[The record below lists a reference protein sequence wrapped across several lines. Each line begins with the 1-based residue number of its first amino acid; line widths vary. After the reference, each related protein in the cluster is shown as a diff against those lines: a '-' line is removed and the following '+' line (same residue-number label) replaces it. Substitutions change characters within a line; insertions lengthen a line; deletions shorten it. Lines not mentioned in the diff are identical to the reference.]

1 MCPTLFHLPWLGLPI
16 RGYGLMLMVAFLG
29 GTWWAAHR
37 ASRVKADPD
46 LVVNLGFLALIAS
59 VVGARI
65 FYVAHYWERFAG
77 RGMWDIVNVAAG
89 GLEFYG
95 GFLGAVAAIL
105 VYMHLR
111 KVSIRLYLDIVTPSL
126 MFGMA
131 AARIGCFLNGCCWG
145 APCDPNMAWGV
156 QFPYGS
162 PAQYRQWE
170 ERLMTLPQE
179 ILIQDPLNPLTM
191 VPVLPEFLELQKKA
205 RAKQA
210 ASQPD
215 QTPAVAALANYQRLM
230 SLPEHKSLRV
240 HPVQLYSS
248 MDGLLLAILL
258 STIFYRRK
266 RHGVVFGWLLLL
278 YPLCRVVEEIIRI
291 DNPHDTAGL
300 TISQFVS
307 LALLTCGVLWLVAM
321 YRLPIRSPL
330 AVPYVPPDLEPSRSN
345 KGRSAKR
352 K

>member
-1 MCPTLFHLPWLGLPI
+1 MCPTLFNLPWLGLPI

-37 ASRVKADPD
+37 AARVKADPD

-59 VVGARI
+59 VIGARL
-65 FYVAHYWERFAG
+65 FYVIHYWERFAG
-77 RGMWDIVNVAAG
+77 HGLWQIVNVAAG

-105 VYMHLR
+105 LYMYWR

-131 AARIGCFLNGCCWG
+131 AARVGCFLNGCCWG
-145 APCDPNMAWGV
+145 APCDPNLAWGV

-170 ERLMTLPQE
+170 ERLMTLPFETLEQE
-179 ILIQDPLNPLTM
+179 LNGLRM
-191 VPVLPEFLELQKKA
+191 RPVLPEEYLELEKKA
-205 RAKQA
+205 ASRVPTSQA
-210 ASQPD
+210 DQASA
-215 QTPAVAALANYQRLM
+215 AVVAHYRRLM
-230 SLPEHKSLRV
+230 SMPEYKSLRV
-240 HPVQLYSS
+240 HPAQLYSS

-278 YPLCRVVEEIIRI
+278 YPLCRVVEETIRI

-307 LALLTCGVLWLVAM
+307 LALLTCGVLWLVAI

-330 AVPYVPPDLEPSRSN
+330 AVPYVPPDLEPVPA
-345 KGRSAKR
+345 KQARSAKR